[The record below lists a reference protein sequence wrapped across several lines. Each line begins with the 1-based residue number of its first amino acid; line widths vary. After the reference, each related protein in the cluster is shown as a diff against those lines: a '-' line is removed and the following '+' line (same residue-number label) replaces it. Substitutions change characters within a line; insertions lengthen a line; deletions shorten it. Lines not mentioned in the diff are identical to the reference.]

1 MSQSS
6 GHLINKRFLGFA
18 PLLAALVFGGWAAFV
33 NREYGSLVTIRSG
46 MGQAVYAL
54 FSTWIVSRTA
64 VSVFSIAKGGAQG
77 VLGSFVVSF
86 IVMISIPLTIH
97 HALAT
102 PEIFNAILPGIVW
115 GSGYIATYLW
125 VLSRDARPTAQ

>member
-1 MSQSS
+1 MSKTSRY
-6 GHLINKRFLGFA
+6 LTNKRFLDFA

-33 NREYGSLVTIRSG
+33 NREYGPVVTIRSG

-64 VSVFSIAKGGAQG
+64 VRTFSIAGRGAQG
-77 VLGSFVVSF
+77 VFWGFVVSF
-86 IVMISIPLTIH
+86 MVMISIPLTIH
-97 HALAT
+97 YALAT

-125 VLSRDARPTAQ
+125 VLARDARRTAE